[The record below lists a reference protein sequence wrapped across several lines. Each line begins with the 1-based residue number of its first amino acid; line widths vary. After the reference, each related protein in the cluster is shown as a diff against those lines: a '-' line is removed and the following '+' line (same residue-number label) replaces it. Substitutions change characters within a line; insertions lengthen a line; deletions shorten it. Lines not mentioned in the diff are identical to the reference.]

1 MTPHETGS
9 TATPADARAAA
20 PLTRTFGP
28 QGPTLGDLSDAYLQ
42 DYQVR
47 QFRSQST
54 ARGRTAHL
62 AAFFGRAAR
71 AATLTTY
78 QIRQY
83 QLTRRAAGAATGT
96 INRETSALHR
106 MCTLAVHWGW
116 LDIVPGFPDRL
127 RENPSPPGLLRAPRI
142 PRRPRPPARSVA
154 GHPRSGLLLRL
165 AQAGDPRPHLGGD

>member
-1 MTPHETGS
+1 MS
-9 TATPADARAAA
+9 RARCS
-20 PLTRTFGP
+20 P

-106 MCTLAVHWGW
+106 MGTALV
-116 LDIVPGFPDRL
+116 R
-127 RENPSPPGLLRAPRI
+127 
-142 PRRPRPPARSVA
+142 
-154 GHPRSGLLLRL
+154 
-165 AQAGDPRPHLGGD
+165 